1 MCDTKAYTC
10 SKNDYR
16 KFYDYNEYVV
26 SGGIDM
32 VNFSVFK
39 IFFFLF
45 GRNAMTSFVD
55 YFNILGV
62 C

>member
-1 MCDTKAYTC
+1 MY
-10 SKNDYR
+10 SENDYR

-39 IFFFLF
+39 IFFFFYLDE
-45 GRNAMTSFVD
+45 MQ
-55 YFNILGV
+55 
-62 C
+62 